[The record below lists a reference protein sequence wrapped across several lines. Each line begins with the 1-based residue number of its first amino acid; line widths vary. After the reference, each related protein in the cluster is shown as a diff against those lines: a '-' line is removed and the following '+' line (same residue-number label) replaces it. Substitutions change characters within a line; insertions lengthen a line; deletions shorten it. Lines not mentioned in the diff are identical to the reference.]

1 MHLSGQIPTTANK
14 LKLKREFDDRS
25 EPCGAVGCLNNDGSN
40 SYKKIYDGIEFP
52 VKNKVLI
59 WNELLPSL
67 QFVLPPDDD
76 YSYVIEEYD
85 AVDCTSTDSPHFIS
99 TVRINLVTE
108 EDANVWMEKMS
119 EHSKC
124 TYRTTKTIKSQQKRV
139 KCKFAKH

>member
-1 MHLSGQIPTTANK
+1 M
-14 LKLKREFDDRS
+14 
-25 EPCGAVGCLNNDGSN
+25 
-40 SYKKIYDGIEFP
+40 
-52 VKNKVLI
+52 LI

-99 TVRINLVTE
+99 TVRINLVTA

-124 TYRTTKTIKSQQKRV
+124 TYQTTKTIKSQQKRV
-139 KCKFAKH
+139 KCKFAKHCQHFAKNLHQNKQTNQHCLEQEK

>member
-1 MHLSGQIPTTANK
+1 MHLSGQIPTTTNK
-14 LKLKREFDDRS
+14 LKLKREFDDRN

-85 AVDCTSTDSPHFIS
+85 AVDCTSTD
-99 TVRINLVTE
+99 
-108 EDANVWMEKMS
+108 
-119 EHSKC
+119 
-124 TYRTTKTIKSQQKRV
+124 
-139 KCKFAKH
+139 